1 MPTCGSDA
9 FRIAVA
15 LGAAALLL
23 GCGQSSEK
31 ARAERARHQEELR
44 ATAAAQAA
52 AAGGDADL
60 VNAASPGGPG
70 PPISLKF
77 GLGGRPVVGEPLQ
90 IHVTMLPESQSAI
103 RHLYGSFTPGD
114 GLTLQSQH
122 SFELRDVADG
132 VSLHQDVT
140 VVPQQ
145 AGILSL
151 SATLI
156 VDFDT
161 GSVSRTFGIPLI
173 ASGPAVPAA
182 APATAPTTA
191 PVTAPAT
198 APTATAPTG
207 SSPGK
212 PGPLDAA
219 AAPIAGSS
227 TPR

>member
-1 MPTCGSDA
+1 MPTCGTDA

-15 LGAAALLL
+15 LCAALLLL

-31 ARAERARHQEELR
+31 ARAERARHQEQSR
-44 ATAAAQAA
+44 AAAAAQTA
-52 AAGGDADL
+52 AAGGDADM
-60 VNAASPGGPG
+60 VNAASPGGSA

-90 IHVTMLPESQSAI
+90 IHMTMQPESQNAI

-114 GLTLQSQH
+114 GLLLQSQH

-132 VSLHQDVT
+132 VSLHQEVT

-145 AGILSL
+145 PGILSL

-173 ASGPAVPAA
+173 AAPPALP
-182 APATAPTTA
+182 
-191 PVTAPAT
+191 T
-198 APTATAPTG
+198 APTAPAATVT
-207 SSPGK
+207 PGG

-219 AAPIAGSS
+219 AGPAAGSS
-227 TPR
+227 SPR

>member
-1 MPTCGSDA
+1 MPTRGSDA
-9 FRIAVA
+9 FRTSVA
-15 LGAAALLL
+15 LWAALSLL
-23 GCGQSSEK
+23 GCGQSSDK
-31 ARAERARHQEELR
+31 ARAERARHQEQVR
-44 ATAAAQAA
+44 AAAAA
-52 AAGGDADL
+52 ESAAGGDVDM

-77 GLGGRPVVGEPLQ
+77 SLGGRPVVGEPLQ
-90 IHVTMLPESQSAI
+90 VHVTMLPESQNAI

-122 SFELRDVADG
+122 SFELTDVADG
-132 VSLHQDVT
+132 VSLHQEVT

-173 ASGPAVPAA
+173 AF
-182 APATAPTTA
+182 
-191 PVTAPAT
+191 
-198 APTATAPTG
+198 APTAAVT
-207 SSPGK
+207 PGP

-219 AAPIAGSS
+219 AAPPATGFAAGSS